1 MTPAKLQATLNQAL
15 AHHRSGRL
23 NEASVLYAQVHKA
36 APKLFDPLH
45 LGGTVAYQQHRY
57 AEAVTLLTRAHVLNP
72 RSAPCSLRL
81 GLAFL
86 AQGRLKEAET
96 QLKTSLALAVS
107 AEAWNALGL
116 TLRALGRTSEAI
128 DAFSKAVAVQPELAS
143 AHDQLGAII
152 ADTQGFAAAI
162 PHFKRATELEPKL
175 AGAWCNLGLAFAQTG
190 SLPEAMDALDRALSI
205 DPNLPLARMGRGL
218 VHQRANRIQEAIS
231 GYDDTLQRHPSLH
244 EARSARLL
252 CLNYLDTKTPGEL
265 FDEHRRFGEQFPSQT
280 TPSAPIAHTVRDVP
294 ATRLKLAFLSPDLR
308 SHSVAYFLEPLL
320 RHLDR
325 TRFEV
330 ILYHD
335 HAITDAVSA
344 RLSESASIWR
354 NFASQP
360 DSVVET
366 QIRKDAPDIL
376 VDLAGHTGFNRL
388 PLFARRL
395 APVQITYLGY
405 PNTTGLSQ
413 MDFRFTDA
421 WADPVGDADRCHSE
435 KLVRFSSCAWS
446 YQPPSQAPAVP
457 PLPGAS
463 GAPCTFGSFNNA
475 AKLTHRTL
483 DLWTKVL
490 SRVENSRLF
499 LKGHSLNDPAF
510 LTPLIAEF
518 KTRGITQDR
527 LILAGRTVGLEA
539 HLAHYA
545 QVDIALDSFPYHG
558 TTTTC
563 EALWMGRPVIS
574 RVGDRHASRVGLSLL
589 HAAGHPEWAAENDE
603 DFVSCAVE
611 LANDRSA
618 LALASRDLRSAVQ
631 QGPLLQHAQQ
641 AERFAQSLLDCW
653 AVTRSG
659 S

>member
-1 MTPAKLQATLNQAL
+1 M
-15 AHHRSGRL
+15 
-23 NEASVLYAQVHKA
+23 
-36 APKLFDPLH
+36 
-45 LGGTVAYQQHRY
+45 
-57 AEAVTLLTRAHVLNP
+57 TLLTRAHALNP
-72 RSAPCSLRL
+72 RSAPCCLRL
-81 GLAFL
+81 GLAYL
-86 AQGRLKEAET
+86 AHGRPREAET
-96 QLKTSLALAVS
+96 HLKASLAIAAS
-107 AEAWNALGL
+107 AEGWNGLGL

-128 DAFSKAVAVQPELAS
+128 DAFSKAVAAQPELAS

-162 PHFKRATELEPKL
+162 PHFKRATELDPKL
-175 AGAWCNLGLAFAQTG
+175 AGVWCNLGLAFAQTG
-190 SLPEAMDALDRALSI
+190 SLSEAMDALDRALSI
-205 DPNLPLARMGRGL
+205 DPTLPLARMGRGL
-218 VHQRANRIQEAIS
+218 VHQRANRIQDAIRA
-231 GYDDTLQRHPSLH
+231 YDETLERHPSLH

-252 CLNYLDTKTPGEL
+252 CLNYLDTKTPPEL
-265 FDEHRRFGEQFPSQT
+265 FAEHRLFGEQFPHE
-280 TPSAPIAHTVRDVP
+280 TPRSAPLAREVGEARQS
-294 ATRLKLAFLSPDLR
+294 RLKLAFLSPDLR

-320 RHLDR
+320 RYLDR
-325 TRFEV
+325 TRFEI

-366 QIRKDAPDIL
+366 QIRQDAPDIL

-421 WADPVGDADRCHSE
+421 WADPTGEADLCHSE

-446 YQPPSQAPAVP
+446 YQPPPHAPEVP
-457 PLPGAS
+457 PLPCTAGV
-463 GAPCTFGSFNNA
+463 PFTFGSFNNA

-499 LKGHSLNDPAF
+499 LKGHSLNDAVF
-510 LTPLIAEF
+510 LTPLLSEF
-518 KTRGITQDR
+518 ATRGISQDR

-574 RVGDRHASRVGLSLL
+574 RIGDRHASRVGLSLL
-589 HAAGHPEWAAENDE
+589 HAAGHPEWAAESDE
-603 DFVSCAVE
+603 DFVSCAVG
-611 LANDRSA
+611 LANDRTA
-618 LALASRDLRSAVQ
+618 LDVASRNLRSALQ
-631 QGPLLQHAQQ
+631 RGPLLQHAQQ
-641 AERFAQSLLDCW
+641 AERFAQSLLACF
-653 AVTRSG
+653 AETRSG
-659 S
+659 R